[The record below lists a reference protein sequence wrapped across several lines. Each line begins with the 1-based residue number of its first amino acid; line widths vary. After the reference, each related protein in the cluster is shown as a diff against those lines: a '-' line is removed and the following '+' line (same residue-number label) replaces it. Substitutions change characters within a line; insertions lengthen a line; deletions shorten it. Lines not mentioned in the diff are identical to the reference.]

1 MFPVGSQAA
10 PLPVG
15 MIVAAHPA
23 IRALPHPLNC
33 TWNKIRF
40 RKCFHDP
47 FCWAQ
52 ITIER
57 CLNVQRLK
65 VRYLLCALVLAGILP
80 LSGQSGA
87 LPNCLPNGEFEPLI
101 IHNFGNKVS
110 FNCMQATPFDLIKAV
125 GYQTRLPIGV
135 VVGADADVLFK
146 PLENCH
152 LAEVDASA
160 ALAEAVKKTGFSVT
174 VVDGVFLLTASD
186 LTPHQQSLLDHH
198 FSNFEIP
205 PKETMVFQGAM
216 LTGWIRNVVN
226 PAMGWGGSILG
237 STNDEKLTPRSV
249 PNATTKD
256 IAGQIVS
263 QGSRG
268 MWVFK
273 AGPLPSSD
281 LSTIEVEIWPY
292 QHFTNMPMHTP

>member
-1 MFPVGSQAA
+1 M
-10 PLPVG
+10 
-15 MIVAAHPA
+15 
-23 IRALPHPLNC
+23 
-33 TWNKIRF
+33 
-40 RKCFHDP
+40 
-47 FCWAQ
+47 
-52 ITIER
+52 
-57 CLNVQRLK
+57 
-65 VRYLLCALVLAGILP
+65 RYLLVALLFAGTLSLPGRTHALV
-80 LSGQSGA
+80 
-87 LPNCLPNGEFEPLI
+87 NCLPDQEFEPRI
-101 IHNFGNKVS
+101 IHNFGDKVS

-125 GYQTRLPIGV
+125 GYQTRLPIGI
-135 VVGADADVLFK
+135 VVGADPDVLFK
-146 PLENCH
+146 PLENYH
-152 LAEVDASA
+152 LTQVDASA
-160 ALAEAVKKTGFSVT
+160 ALAEAVKNTGFSVT
-174 VVDGVFLLTASD
+174 EEHGVFILTASD
-186 LTPHQQSLLDHH
+186 LTPHQRSLLNHQ

-205 PKETMVFQGAM
+205 PKTTMVYQGAM
-216 LTGWIRNVVN
+216 LTEWVRNVVN

-249 PNATTKD
+249 PNATTED